1 MYNQL
6 TSEQR
11 YFIEVSL
18 QNGMS
23 KKMIA
28 ESLKVHLSTVY
39 REISRNKGVH
49 SYHHK
54 LAQQKCD
61 ERKHRMR
68 AIRTFT
74 LDLRK
79 RIFTLLVDE
88 QWSPEQIKGKNA
100 KALARTVVSQL
111 LPYKKHVLTITTD
124 NGSEFADFKCIEKWL
139 DTQVFFTHPYSS
151 WEKGAIENANGLI
164 RQYLPKGLDFNE
176 ISDSN
181 IQQVQFKIN
190 RRPRK
195 KLQFESPKSAFF
207 RRL

>member
-1 MYNQL
+1 MCLLMYNQL

-28 ESLKVHLSTVY
+28 ESLKVHQSTIY

-49 SYHHK
+49 HYHHR

-68 AIRTFT
+68 ASRTFT
-74 LDLRK
+74 VDMRK

-88 QWSPEQIKGKNA
+88 QWSPEQIKGYLERHGESCVSVDHLLHSPAEKVSVSNLRLSSHR
-100 KALARTVVSQL
+100 KVIHQPSSSLTNLQQDCTTRTLIFCS
-111 LPYKKHVLTITTD
+111 KR
-124 NGSEFADFKCIEKWL
+124 S
-139 DTQVFFTHPYSS
+139 THS
-151 WEKGAIENANGLI
+151 
-164 RQYLPKGLDFNE
+164 
-176 ISDSN
+176 
-181 IQQVQFKIN
+181 
-190 RRPRK
+190 
-195 KLQFESPKSAFF
+195 
-207 RRL
+207 